1 MTDHQPDPTETAPN
15 DPLAEDTPAP
25 ETEHIEEEGEPL
37 GANFA

>member
-1 MTDHQPDPTETAPN
+1 MTDHADPTETAPD
-15 DPLAEDTPAP
+15 DPPVEDTPAP

>member
-1 MTDHQPDPTETAPN
+1 MTDHRPDPTEAAPD
-15 DPLAEDTPAP
+15 DPPVEGTPAP